1 MKKRVLITGGSGTI
15 GRAFIRN
22 YYNDFISF
30 LVRLFDLFLFT

>member
-22 YYNDFISF
+22 YYNNLILFYSF
-30 LVRLFDLFLFT
+30 NLIVYR